1 MKIGGSALAY
11 VVLYDAPGS
20 LGTVLLGV
28 TAYDKTNFTS
38 IFEFENKKKLK
49 ISFLNHKLKDVD
61 KRIQMRKGFKSAREQ
76 FPSVQLLN
84 DGKMS

>member
-1 MKIGGSALAY
+1 MFKIEDCRLNVKRLKIGGSALAY

-38 IFEFENKKKLK
+38 IFEFENKK
-49 ISFLNHKLKDVD
+49 IVEDNSFLNHKLKDID
-61 KRIQMRKGFKSAREQ
+61 KRI
-76 FPSVQLLN
+76 
-84 DGKMS
+84 